1 MRKQISHIGLSGA
14 LLLLMLLGA
23 GHTAYAITGIVNS
36 DSVYVRSDASTS
48 AGVVGY
54 ASKDYSF
61 EVGNVEQDSDGMTWY
76 QITLPDGATGYIR
89 ADFVNITTDDLN
101 REIAAAETSEAAET
115 TESAAEAATESEPDG
130 TGGRPADGY
139 TIEKQSDGTWALVS
153 ADTGEKIEIGDLQE
167 MKDQL
172 AENNAAIENA
182 ASRGRNWSILLAIV
196 IAAVLF
202 LDTILYKALHKVT
215 GFTLSVYLRRIQ
227 RAIRRYQK
235 KRAGIAMENQLDLM
249 EQAGRKPDEKP
260 FLEIPVQKKRAG
272 IAMENQLDLMEQ
284 AGRKPDEKPFLE
296 IPVVQRKGPG
306 KKKKKR
312 KPGTPQK
319 TGQNPQREKRTAG
332 KGTEAPAEQA
342 DLVQEGTPSD
352 QNSQNNPNE

>member
-1 MRKQISHIGLSGA
+1 MRKQISHIGLSGV

-260 FLEIPVQKKRAG
+260 FLEIPV
-272 IAMENQLDLMEQ
+272 I
-284 AGRKPDEKPFLE
+284 
-296 IPVVQRKGPG
+296 QRKGPG

-332 KGTEAPAEQA
+332 KGTEDPAEQA
-342 DLVQEGTPSD
+342 DLVQEETPSD